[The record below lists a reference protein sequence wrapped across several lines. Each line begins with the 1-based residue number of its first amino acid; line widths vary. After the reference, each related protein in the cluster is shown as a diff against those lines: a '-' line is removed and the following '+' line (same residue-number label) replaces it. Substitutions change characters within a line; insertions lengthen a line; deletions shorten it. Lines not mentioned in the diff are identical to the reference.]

1 LEKIAIAYLGLS
13 LNKKRGES
21 PFITFPFYLFFSAV
35 VHAFVLMYFGEA
47 VCIETSIYYD
57 SNRLAAHIA
66 PYPDHAP
73 WPPADEH
80 LPISK
85 SVAHSNTKADH
96 SPTQQSNTP
105 PTYLGEPYIS
115 QEPDTLSVMNGN
127 LEVDS
132 AFNGEAPSHGR
143 IEFLLII
150 SRDGTAVWAIEEYS
164 DYSPEITT
172 NVINLFRQ
180 ATYTPATKQGKAV
193 NSIIRIEVNHSKE
206 AD

>member
-1 LEKIAIAYLGLS
+1 MLTHFGDAFYIEKSFHYNA
-13 LNKKRGES
+13 
-21 PFITFPFYLFFSAV
+21 
-35 VHAFVLMYFGEA
+35 
-47 VCIETSIYYD
+47 
-57 SNRLAAHIA
+57 NRLAAHLA
-66 PYPDHAP
+66 LYPDHAP
-73 WPPADEH
+73 RPPADEH

-96 SPTQQSNTP
+96 SPTQQSSTP
-105 PTYLGEPYIS
+105 PTYLGEPYIT

-132 AFNGEAPSHGR
+132 AFNEEAPSHGR

-180 ATYTPATKQGKAV
+180 ATYTPATKHGKAV